1 MCMIFNM
8 SFYSHCFGFDFMN
21 SLCYC
26 LLLVLDPTDGRLP
39 GTCVAAAVTVMHFA
53 MVGQCLRIITA

>member
-1 MCMIFNM
+1 MWMNVQDLQYL
-8 SFYSHCFGFDFMN
+8 SFYSHCFGFDVMN

-39 GTCVAAAVTVMHFA
+39 GTCVAAI
-53 MVGQCLRIITA
+53 VGDMIIQ